1 MIPLNWEF
9 PHASRR
15 MPVLGRNVVA
25 TSQPLAAQ
33 AGIRMLLKGG
43 NAVDAAVATAIALTV
58 VEPTMNGIGG
68 DSFALVW
75 DGERL
80 HGLNASGRSPAAWDF
95 NRFSGFER
103 MPLSGWDAVTVPG
116 AVSSWVE
123 LSARF
128 GKLSFETLFEPAIHY
143 ARDGFPVSPI
153 TASLWRHAAE
163 IYRDSPGF
171 RTTFLLHGRAPRTGE
186 TFRCREQAR
195 TLEMIAETKGRA
207 FYEGE
212 LAEAITGYAKATGGL
227 LTEEDLAMHRAD
239 WVEPLS
245 VTYRGFNIHELPPNG
260 QGIAALIVMGI
271 LSHWDMTA
279 DHPDSAQS
287 LHLQIEAMKLAF
299 ADLYRYVSDPSSM
312 ELDYRKLIEPGYL
325 SERAALIDPERAGD
339 FDHGTPPRGDTVYLT
354 AADAGGVMVS
364 FIQSNYTGF
373 GSGIVVPGTGIS
385 LHNRGACFT
394 TQKGHPNQVE
404 GSKRPLHTIIPA
416 FVSRDG
422 APEMSFGVMGGPMQP
437 QGHGQILVRIV
448 DHGQNPQAASDAP
461 RWQVLHGRE
470 VALEQGFSHTVA
482 EELKKRGH
490 RVIMADQQWFGGAQI
505 VLRLADGYC
514 AASDHRKDGQAVG
527 F

>member
-1 MIPLNWEF
+1 MIPLNWEL
-9 PHASRR
+9 PYASRR
-15 MPVLGRNVVA
+15 MPVLARNVVA
-25 TSQPLAAQ
+25 ASQPLAAQ
-33 AGIRMLLKGG
+33 AGVRMLLKGG

-68 DSFALVW
+68 DSFAMVW

-80 HGLNASGRSPAAWDF
+80 HGLNASGRSPAAWGF
-95 NRFSGFER
+95 ERFSGFDR
-103 MPLSGWDAVTVPG
+103 MPLTGWDAVTVPG
-116 AVSSWVE
+116 AVSSWVA

-128 GKLSFETLFEPAIHY
+128 GKLPFETLFDPAIRY
-143 ARDGFPVSPI
+143 AHDGFPVSPI
-153 TASLWRHAAE
+153 TSSLWRHAAE
-163 IYRDSPGF
+163 MCRDSHGF
-171 RTTFLLHGRAPRTGE
+171 NSTFLLDGRAPRAGE
-186 TFRCREQAR
+186 IFRCREQAR
-195 TLEMIAETKGRA
+195 TLEMIAKTKGRA

-212 LAEAITGYAKATGGL
+212 LAEAMAGYARATSGL

-245 VTYRGFNIHELPPNG
+245 VTYRGFDIHELPPNG
-260 QGIAALIVMGI
+260 QGIAALIMIGI
-271 LSHWDMTA
+271 LSHWDMA
-279 DHPDSAQS
+279 AYHPDSPQS

-299 ADLYRYVSDPSSM
+299 ADLYRYISDPSSM
-312 ELDYRKLIEPGYL
+312 ELDCRKLIDQAYL
-325 SERAALIDPERAGD
+325 SQRASLIDPKRARD
-339 FDHGTPPRGDTVYLT
+339 FHHGTPPRGDTVYLT
-354 AADAGGVMVS
+354 AADADGVMVS

-385 LHNRGACFT
+385 LHNRGACFA

-416 FVSRDG
+416 FVSKDG
-422 APEMSFGVMGGPMQP
+422 ASEMSFGVMGGPMQP
-437 QGHGQILVRIV
+437 QGHGQILIRII

-470 VALEQGFSHTVA
+470 VALEQGFSRTVL

-490 RVIMADQQWFGGAQI
+490 MVTMADQQWFGGAQI
-505 VLRLADGYC
+505 VSRLADGYC